1 MTSFFSLAPPKHKRV
16 VKSQTDASARSR
28 LVRAHR
34 VTRRPA
40 DAADLEAR
48 PTRHRRDDARESGPR
63 SECKECG
70 AGCANERDRPEEPS
84 MTVPARLWR
93 WNRLGLL
100 LDGLRGVQRPHRK
113 GDRLR
118 RQGIC
123 RRRRGRNRRV
133 GLVAGRRFLGQ
144 RQHGE
149 HHERRGL
156 PERYLVRKHR
166 AAGHL
171 RPLRRVYHSHEGG
184 DGLRDARPQAGQVIY
199 QS

>member
-1 MTSFFSLAPPKHKRV
+1 
-16 VKSQTDASARSR
+16 
-28 LVRAHR
+28 
-34 VTRRPA
+34 
-40 DAADLEAR
+40 
-48 PTRHRRDDARESGPR
+48 
-63 SECKECG
+63 
-70 AGCANERDRPEEPS
+70 

-93 WNRLGLL
+93 WGLGLL
-100 LDGLRGVQRPHRK
+100 LDGLGRVQRPHRE

-171 RPLRRVYHSHEGG
+171 RPLRRVHHPHEGG
-184 DGLRDARPQAGQVIY
+184 DGLRDARPQAGEVIY